1 MSKKFIAISGSLRKQ
16 SFNSML
22 LNAVKALAPESM
34 NIEIVDISTLPLYNQ
49 DLEANFPPLAQELKN
64 KIAGSDGVIF
74 ATPEYN
80 RSTSGVLKNA
90 IDWVSRPYGKN
101 SFAGKKALV
110 LGASMGPIGT
120 AVAQSHLKQ
129 ILLYLDMQVI
139 GQPEFY
145 LGTVQDKF
153 DGAGNLTDENTK
165 KHIVK
170 ALEALNK

>member
-1 MSKKFIAISGSLRKQ
+1 MKPKKIIAISGSIRKE
-16 SFNSML
+16 SFNTRL
-22 LNAVKALAPESM
+22 LKSVQTLAPESI
-34 NIEIVDISTLPLYNQ
+34 NIEIFDISNFPLYNQ
-49 DLEANFPPLAQELKN
+49 DLETNFPSVAQELKD
-64 KIAGSDGVIF
+64 KIATSDGVIF

-80 RSTSGVLKNA
+80 RSVSGVLKNA
-90 IDWVSRPYGKN
+90 IDWISRPYGKN

-110 LGASMGPIGT
+110 LGASMGQIGT

-145 LGTVQDKF
+145 LSTAQDKF
-153 DGAGNLTDENTK
+153 DASGNLTDENTK

-170 ALEALNK
+170 ALEALD

>member
-1 MSKKFIAISGSLRKQ
+1 MLR
-16 SFNSML
+16 
-22 LNAVKALAPESM
+22 
-34 NIEIVDISTLPLYNQ
+34 II
-49 DLEANFPPLAQELKN
+49 KN